1 MLTIVTG
8 DLFVHNGTM
17 ADSESKPGR
26 TARAIAHAEMQRRIL
41 DAARKQL
48 TTVGPAQLS
57 LRAIA
62 RELGVVSSAIYR
74 YVASR
79 DELITR
85 LILDSFTTLADT
97 VATACSQAKAD
108 PTVQFSTWASTL
120 RAWALEHPYDWALI
134 YGVPIAGYAAPS
146 DTIDPA
152 RRVND
157 QVLALYGQLEPNLQ
171 AGQTVDA
178 SEAALRP
185 LRAMLEEHYASGP
198 GTAGVATAMMWA
210 WSSVHGFINLE
221 LGGHFQGSASET
233 TPVFAAIVDQLAHQ
247 LVGSAE

>member
-1 MLTIVTG
+1 MTDT
-8 DLFVHNGTM
+8 
-17 ADSESKPGR
+17 EPKPER

-41 DAARKQL
+41 AAARKQL
-48 TTVGPAQLS
+48 TTIGPAQLS

-97 VATACSQAKAD
+97 LTKACSQAKAD
-108 PTVQFSTWASTL
+108 PMVQFSTWATTL
-120 RAWALEHPYDWALI
+120 RSWALEHPYDWALI

-146 DTIDPA
+146 DTVDPA

-157 QVLALYGQLEPNLQ
+157 PVLALYGQLEPNLQ
-171 AGQTVDA
+171 AGQSVDA
-178 SEAALRP
+178 AEAALQP

-221 LGGHFQGSASET
+221 LGGHFHGSAHET
-233 TPVFAAIVDQLAHQ
+233 TPVFVAIVEQLAHQ
-247 LVGSAE
+247 LVGFVE